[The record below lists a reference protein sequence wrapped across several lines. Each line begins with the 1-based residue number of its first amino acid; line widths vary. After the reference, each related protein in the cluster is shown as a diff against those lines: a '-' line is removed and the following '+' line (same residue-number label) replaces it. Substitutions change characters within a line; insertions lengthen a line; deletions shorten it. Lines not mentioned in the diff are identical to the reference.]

1 MLQATS
7 ENEIECHGIRAT
19 RLFTH
24 TEDVNQINERELNN
38 LQGSSRR
45 FTAEDST
52 TNSSGE
58 EYLNSMCPVPK
69 TLELKLGAQVMLVKN
84 THIQEGLVNG
94 ARGVVTKFDAAHNCK
109 YSTACLVY
117 HYQGTCLLQALSS
130 LDRISL
136 AGRDILF
143 SGPPDTHKS
152 LHTTYIQTQNGL
164 IQRGSTSPPII
175 QMGNIEQLD
184 YMRSYAHWLYSSN
197 TRGTH

>member
-24 TEDVNQINERELNN
+24 TEDVNQINERELSN
-38 LQGSSRR
+38 LPGSSRR

-69 TLELKLGAQVMLVKN
+69 MLELKLGAQVMLVKN

-109 YSTACLVY
+109 YSTAYLVY
-117 HYQGTCLLQALSS
+117 CYQGT
-130 LDRISL
+130 R
-136 AGRDILF
+136 
-143 SGPPDTHKS
+143 
-152 LHTTYIQTQNGL
+152 
-164 IQRGSTSPPII
+164 
-175 QMGNIEQLD
+175 
-184 YMRSYAHWLYSSN
+184 
-197 TRGTH
+197 